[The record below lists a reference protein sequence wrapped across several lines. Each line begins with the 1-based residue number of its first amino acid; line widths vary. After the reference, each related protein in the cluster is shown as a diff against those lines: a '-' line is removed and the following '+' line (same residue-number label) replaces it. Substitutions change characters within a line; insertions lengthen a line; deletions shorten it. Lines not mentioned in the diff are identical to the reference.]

1 MRVPRM
7 PLDGFVGGAGS
18 DGSDLESIK
27 SGRSDKRAVRNVPYT
42 TARET
47 TAGSS
52 FDCL

>member
-1 MRVPRM
+1 VRVPRM

-27 SGRSDKRAVRNVPYT
+27 SGRSDKHAARNVPYA

-47 TAGSS
+47 MAASS